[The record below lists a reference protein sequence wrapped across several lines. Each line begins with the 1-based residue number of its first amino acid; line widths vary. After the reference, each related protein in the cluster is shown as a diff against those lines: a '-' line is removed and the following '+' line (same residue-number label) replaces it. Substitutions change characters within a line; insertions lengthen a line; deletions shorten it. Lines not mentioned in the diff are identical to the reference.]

1 VPSFFK
7 ELADIEAKGIKDARD
22 RIYVSDRCHINFD
35 LHAAVDGLEEVELG
49 ANAVGTTKR
58 GIGPCYTTKAA
69 RSGIR
74 LAEMFN
80 GGLFERKLRQL
91 AAGYKKRYG
100 DLLQYD
106 VEEEI
111 TRFKQYRLALAD
123 YVVDAVEFMK
133 DAQER
138 QANILVE
145 GSQALMLD
153 IDYGTYPYVTSSNTC
168 LGGLVSGL
176 GLRRR
181 NIREVIGVVKA

>member
-1 VPSFFK
+1 MPSFFK

-49 ANAVGTTKR
+49 ANAIGTTKR
-58 GIGPCYTTKAA
+58 GIGPCYSSKAA

-80 GGLFERKLRQL
+80 AGLFERKLRQL

-123 YVVDAVEFMK
+123 HVIDAVAFMK

-138 QANILVE
+138 EANILVE

-153 IDYGTYPYVTSSNTC
+153 IDYGTYLVTSSNTC
-168 LGGLVSGL
+168 LGACRASGSNEEIS
-176 GLRRR
+176 GR
-181 NIREVIGVVKA
+181 

>member
-1 VPSFFK
+1 MPSFFK

-58 GIGPCYTTKAA
+58 GIGPCYSTKAA

-80 GGLFERKLRQL
+80 VGLFERKLRQL

-123 YVVDAVEFMK
+123 HVVDAVVFMK

-176 GLRRR
+176 GLKRR

>member
-58 GIGPCYTTKAA
+58 GIGPCYSTKAA

-80 GGLFERKLRQL
+80 EGLFERKLRQL

-123 YVVDAVEFMK
+123 HVIDAVAFMK

-176 GLRRR
+176 GLKRR

>member
-1 VPSFFK
+1 MPSFFK

-58 GIGPCYTTKAA
+58 GIGPCYSTKAA

-80 GGLFERKLRQL
+80 EGLFERKLRQL

-123 YVVDAVEFMK
+123 HVVDAVAFMN
-133 DAQER
+133 DAQEK

-168 LGGLVSGL
+168 LGGIVSGL
-176 GLRRR
+176 GLKRR
-181 NIREVIGVVKA
+181 NIKEVIGVVKA